1 MRNTIIATIAV
12 LGFSLAVASP
22 AHADTVCTNSL
33 AGATGNVVVPDGATC
48 LLGGTVIGDV
58 SVGVGSTLRA
68 SATISGNLSADQ
80 CAEVAV
86 NGGWIG
92 GNATIRRCTGLDNN
106 TPETIANAGVGGNV
120 SCTDNGTSCDM
131 TIDRIGGNV
140 VIEHNGLSECALT
153 QFALTTVEGNVRID
167 QNTSCTSL
175 GASPVA
181 IVDNVIS
188 GNLQCNGN
196 RPGVTNEGR
205 PNTVNGKETGQCRP
219 GF

>member
-1 MRNTIIATIAV
+1 
-12 LGFSLAVASP
+12 
-22 AHADTVCTNSL
+22 
-33 AGATGNVVVPDGATC
+33 VPDGATC
-48 LLGGTVIGDV
+48 LLSGTVIGDV

-86 NGGWIG
+86 NGGGIG
-92 GNATIRRCTGLDNN
+92 GNITIRRCTGPGSN

-196 RPGVTNEGR
+196 KPGVTNEGR
-205 PNTVNGKETGQCRP
+205 PNTVNGNETGQCRP